1 MRIKNRNLYFGLI
14 LFFIL
19 WTSCTFSNQKTDFK
33 LETSNQNPEKNE
45 KKVFPQEETI
55 SSIISLPSGFE
66 RTNVEVESFA
76 EFLRTLPL
84 KPQGSKVHYFN
95 GQIKEP
101 EDIYI
106 AVVDLDVGDRDLQQC
121 ADAVMRLRGEYLF
134 KHGKYD
140 QIHFNFT
147 SGDTAKFNSYAMG
160 YRPRV
165 SGNDVSWYKR
175 ADEDYSY
182 ENFRNYMTMV
192 FEWAGTYSLSR
203 EMEDV
208 KRLGQMDI
216 GDVFIF
222 GGFPGHAVI
231 VVDMAYKQLT
241 GERIFLLAQS
251 YMPAQEIQILCNNN
265 NRDLSPWYLLKDSGM
280 LYTPE
285 WNFEFS
291 NLKRFKNN
299 N

>member
-1 MRIKNRNLYFGLI
+1 MRIKNRNLHFGLI

-208 KRLGQMDI
+208 KRPEQMGI

-231 VVDMAYKQLT
+231 VVDMAYKQIT

>member
-1 MRIKNRNLYFGLI
+1 MTFKKISKLNQFKTHQFFLYKTVHYIYSMRIKNRNLYFGLI

-106 AVVDLDVGDRDLQQC
+106 AVVDLDVG
-121 ADAVMRLRGEYLF
+121 
-134 KHGKYD
+134 
-140 QIHFNFT
+140 
-147 SGDTAKFNSYAMG
+147 
-160 YRPRV
+160 V
-165 SGNDVSWYKR
+165 SPHS
-175 ADEDYSY
+175 
-182 ENFRNYMTMV
+182 
-192 FEWAGTYSLSR
+192 
-203 EMEDV
+203 
-208 KRLGQMDI
+208 
-216 GDVFIF
+216 
-222 GGFPGHAVI
+222 
-231 VVDMAYKQLT
+231 
-241 GERIFLLAQS
+241 
-251 YMPAQEIQILCNNN
+251 
-265 NRDLSPWYLLKDSGM
+265 
-280 LYTPE
+280 
-285 WNFEFS
+285 
-291 NLKRFKNN
+291 
-299 N
+299 